1 MCFWGL
7 NSGEDHW
14 LNLELGGNW
23 DFDLIELFNGIIE
36 FKGSEIEMDSK
47 CKTIVWFRR
56 DLRIENNPALAAAA
70 RDGSI
75 LPVFIWCPKEE
86 GQFYPGRVSRWWLK
100 QSLIQLEQSLKSLGA
115 ELVLIKTQSTLATLL
130 NCSTSVGATKLVY
143 NHLYGQFQF
152 FTCFVALALIICSIW
167 KFPVCLCINPIWI
180 KDFCQKRWFGTIIPN
195 KSYQNQ

>member
-1 MCFWGL
+1 M
-7 NSGEDHW
+7 
-14 LNLELGGNW
+14 NLELGGNW

-47 CKTIVWFRR
+47 CKTVLWFRR

-115 ELVLIKTQSTLATLL
+115 ELVLIKTQSTLETLL
-130 NCSTSVGATKLVY
+130 NCITSVGATKLVY

-152 FTCFVALALIICSIW
+152 QFQFFTCFVALALIICSI
-167 KFPVCLCINPIWI
+167 
-180 KDFCQKRWFGTIIPN
+180 
-195 KSYQNQ
+195 